1 LPGMI
6 NSGKTDFAFC
16 GGLGYTS
23 GGVFRFGAGEIA
35 SRNRNAAE
43 FIAMK
48 RCILLF
54 GRYLTFFWAGFG
66 ILWYSGCATPVEK
79 MQKRLETIQDKQLFS
94 VLNQSLEASGG
105 LEKWANM
112 CRIEGDVIVTVFDAD
127 GGKTLIE
134 QQQVIRPVFKRGVMV
149 SSVEPEGTL
158 LEQLEEGVVRV
169 VRQGGE
175 KPLPEKDK
183 EVLLGSAIK
192 LVLLSHA
199 VSGAI
204 CLVPEKDVTISYLG
218 LERQGGRMNH
228 KIEVAGLFYERED
241 LLTSTTPDKLVVWI
255 NTETN
260 LIERLWIRYPK
271 DGDKGDYGFLAVNV
285 DKYIKTAEGV
295 VLPSYLEFVQSDQ
308 YQQFSQ
314 RQYLAVEY
322 LRLRANEREK
332 SWNPFNGR
340 K

>member
-1 LPGMI
+1 
-6 NSGKTDFAFC
+6 
-16 GGLGYTS
+16 
-23 GGVFRFGAGEIA
+23 
-35 SRNRNAAE
+35 
-43 FIAMK
+43 MK

-54 GRYLTFFWAGFG
+54 GRYLTLSWAGFG
-66 ILWYSGCATPVEK
+66 ILCYSGCATPVEK
-79 MQKRLETIQDKQLFS
+79 MQKRLETIQDRQLYD
-94 VLNQSLEASGG
+94 VLSKSLEASGG
-105 LEKWANM
+105 LDKWANM
-112 CRIEGDVIVTVFDAD
+112 CRIEGDVIATVFDAD

-134 QQQVIRPVFKRGVMV
+134 QQHVIRPVFKRGAMV
-149 SSVEPEGTL
+149 SSVEPEGGL
-158 LEQLEEGVVRV
+158 LEHLDKGRV
-169 VRQGGE
+169 SIVRQGGE
-175 KPLPEKDK
+175 KPLHEKDK

-192 LVLLSHA
+192 LVLLTHA

-204 CLVPEKDVTISYLG
+204 CLVPEKELTISYLG

-228 KIEVAGLFYERED
+228 KIEVAGEFFDRED

-255 NTETN
+255 STETN

-295 VLPSYLEFVQSDQ
+295 VLPSYLEFVQSDA

-314 RQYLAVEY
+314 RQYLAVEF

-332 SWNPFNGR
+332 SWNPLNGR